1 MVSQTFFSH
10 LYIDHMMYE
19 YDKHHFLFEGVTQEL
34 RYYAYV
40 LPGAQK
46 H

>member
-1 MVSQTFFSH
+1 
-10 LYIDHMMYE
+10 MMYE
-19 YDKHHFLFEGVTQEL
+19 YDEHHFLFEGVTQEL

-40 LPGAQK
+40 LPGTQK